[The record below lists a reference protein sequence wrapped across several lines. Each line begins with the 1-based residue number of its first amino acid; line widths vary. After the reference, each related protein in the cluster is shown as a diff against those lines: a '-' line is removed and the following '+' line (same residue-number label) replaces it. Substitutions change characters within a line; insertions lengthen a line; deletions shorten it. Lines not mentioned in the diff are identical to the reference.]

1 MKNSLYL
8 LSFISSLIFISCST
22 VSVANYSVGLQSVE
36 SPVDAKTQFGETKVV
51 NFDDNGISKYRYEDD
66 YIDIVWFVDSDRFNF
81 DLKNKTDHTLR
92 INWDDISYVNY
103 AGQVKRVIHSG
114 IKYSETSS
122 IQPATNIPK
131 GTSLV
136 DVLVPDENIEFI
148 GDELSWK
155 VDYLIPSVYK
165 TPEEFNAEDGATS
178 YVGKTLKIV
187 MPIMIQNVQND
198 YIFTFKIE
206 ELLNSVYSKC
216 KIVNEN

>member
-1 MKNSLYL
+1 MRRGLYIL
-8 LSFISSLIFISCST
+8 ILVVSIISISCTS
-22 VSVANYSVGLQSVE
+22 VSVAHYSVGLQSVE
-36 SPVDAKTQFGETKVV
+36 SPIDAKTQFGETKVV
-51 NFDDNGISKYRYEDD
+51 NFDDNGVNKYRYEDD
-66 YIDIVWFVDSDRFNF
+66 YIDIIWFVDSDRFNF

-114 IKYSETSS
+114 IKYRETSS

-136 DVLVPDENIEFI
+136 DVLVPDENIRFI

-155 VDYLIPSVYK
+155 VNYLIPSVYK
-165 TPEEFNAEDGATS
+165 TPEEFNAENGAAS
-178 YVGKTLKIV
+178 YVGKTLKIM

-198 YIFTFKIE
+198 YTFTFKID

-216 KIVNEN
+216 KIVYK